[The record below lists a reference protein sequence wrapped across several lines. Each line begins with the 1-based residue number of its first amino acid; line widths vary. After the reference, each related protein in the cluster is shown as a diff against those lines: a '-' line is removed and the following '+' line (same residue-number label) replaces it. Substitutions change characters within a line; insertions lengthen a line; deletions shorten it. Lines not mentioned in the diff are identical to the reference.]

1 MVGNVRGNIWER
13 NCTGIVKNRRS
24 DDEGE
29 LYRNRLTNQCNDL
42 WEKSMVQCIAL
53 ELGKKRQGDDGG
65 AALELWKIDDDGPKD
80 YLWTTNLCRECSLWQ
95 SFDKS

>member
-53 ELGKKRQGDDGG
+53 EL
-65 AALELWKIDDDGPKD
+65 WKIGKVMMA
-80 YLWTTNLCRECSLWQ
+80 LKITNV
-95 SFDKS
+95 DIHI